1 MAENTSKQT
10 VKSKVE
16 NANKFKWTDELVEDL
31 LKCRGHYKTK
41 MEFKGKNF
49 IADKSCQ
56 YEEVRG
62 LMLKKNESYTTLLG
76 PADIPNIRTDIDEDE
91 MERIEE
97 ERRTGDEKIKL
108 CYKRMV
114 EKIKKIR
121 QSLSVLLNSTL
132 WLNQKQLSMEVL
144 WNSIKK
150 LKSSCSQNV
159 YTFANFIKFIVK
171 AF

>member
-97 ERRTGDEKIKL
+97 ERRTGDEKIKQ
-108 CYKRMV
+108 CYKRIMG
-114 EKIKKIR
+114 KIKKIR
-121 QSLSVLLNSTL
+121 RSFSVLLNITF
-132 WLNQKQLSMEVL
+132 MV
-144 WNSIKK
+144 
-150 LKSSCSQNV
+150 KS
-159 YTFANFIKFIVK
+159 
-171 AF
+171 